1 MTAKIGPYEEHAG
14 EYDGWFAENRFAYE
28 SELRAVGMMLPRT
41 GAGVEIGVGTG
52 RFAGRLGI
60 RFGVDPSK
68 SMRAIARDRGI
79 AVAGGTAEA
88 LPFRDGRFD
97 FAAMV
102 TVLCFFDDPDAALR
116 EAHRVL
122 KPSGSLVVA
131 FIDRASPVGKEYD
144 ERKAGSVYY
153 RTATFYSA
161 AEVAAM
167 LKRAGFRT
175 LEFRQTIFGK
185 PGGDGRHGSRAGRVR
200 RRVLRRRPGGQVGC
214 PEPPPA
220 FSITRP
226 FPGAAT

>member
-1 MTAKIGPYEEHAG
+1 MAKIGTFEENAG
-14 EYDGWFAENRFAYE
+14 KYDGWFDGNRFAYE
-28 SELRAVGMMLPRT
+28 SELRAVGRMLPRT

-60 RFGVDPSK
+60 RFGLDPSK

-131 FIDRASPVGKEYD
+131 FIDRVSPLGKEYD
-144 ERKAGSVYY
+144 VRKAGSVYY
-153 RTATFYSA
+153 RTATFYSGG
-161 AEVAAM
+161 EVAAM

-175 LEFRQTIFGK
+175 LDFRQTIFGD
-185 PGGDGRHGSRAGRVR
+185 PDGMTGMDPVREGSGEGCFAVVRADK
-200 RRVLRRRPGGQVGC
+200 
-214 PEPPPA
+214 
-220 FSITRP
+220 
-226 FPGAAT
+226 